1 MLDFI
6 DTTFGITD
14 LGIAQGRSIPKKTF
28 YTHDYFKTAEK
39 KLFTSDIDTI
49 TLIAIANEAN
59 TNIAPVINDEYHY
72 EEVFFMYVVLRERKN
87 TTAIAEIIHDVIPN
101 PTIIIFTHE
110 NSLALSVAPKRLNK
124 NEIGKVVIQDYVHG
138 EWINTNEVG
147 SVEQKF
153 IDQLYLK
160 NARFDN
166 LLHFYEDICKTV
178 AISMLVELLDE
189 YCYSKDIDLKQ
200 VLEWK
205 NQYGD
210 LRRTEIYHLNQNK
223 QLKNF
228 GDKVTNHQKL
238 IDTQKLLLTLKN
250 QILNQK

>member
-49 TLIAIANEAN
+49 TLIVIANEAN
-59 TNIAPVINDEYHY
+59 TNIAPVINNEYRY
-72 EEVFFMYVVLRERKN
+72 EEVFFIHVVLREQKN
-87 TTAIAEIIHDVIPN
+87 TTSIAEIIHDVIPN

-124 NEIGKVVIQDYVHG
+124 NEIGKVVIQDYVHS

-166 LLHFYEDICKTV
+166 LLHFYEDICKAV
-178 AISMLVELLDE
+178 AISILVELLGE
-189 YCYSKDIDLKQ
+189 YCYSKGIDLKQ

-205 NQYGD
+205 NQYRD
-210 LRRTEIYHLNQNK
+210 LKKSEIYHQNQNK

-238 IDTQKLLLTLKN
+238 LDIRKKLE
-250 QILNQK
+250 ILRREIISRK